1 MAKKITV
8 PVKYGYPYVK
18 VWLNGN
24 EHTVYTGKEVSVGD
38 SIYEVLMQ
46 MMDNKQAPASPDAE
60 NFRVFFTTD
69 GTNVTCN
76 RKFAEVIDM
85 AKKGANIIAVYE
97 TEGDTYIMKS
107 AFIKK
112 DDSRIT
118 FSCIFATNDGLKCVV
133 IHFYSEGNCSKA
145 LYTIGG

>member
-1 MAKKITV
+1 MSKKITV

-46 MMDNKQAPASPDAE
+46 MMDKQNAPASPEAE
-60 NFRVFFTTD
+60 NFRVFFSTD

-76 RKFAEVIDM
+76 RKFAEVSDM
-85 AKKGANIIAVYE
+85 ARKGANIIAVFE
-97 TEGDTYIMKS
+97 ENGSTYIMNS
-107 AFIKK
+107 VFIIKENTK
-112 DDSRIT
+112 IT
-118 FSCIFATNDGLKCVV
+118 FSCPVAKSDGLKCLI
-133 IHFYSEGNCSKA
+133 IHFYSDESCVKTLSS
-145 LYTIGG
+145 YGG